1 MKEDLL
7 WLANES
13 MENLPKGQSTKR
25 QLGKFHSWWKRR
37 VAAPISDIDNFVKHV
52 YREHNQEADHWAN
65 IGAGTEGERLMFIE
79 EMIPQHGKRYVA
91 SGMEASKTMAEADA
105 ES

>member
-1 MKEDLL
+1 MNQWRICPRDKVQRDNWE
-7 WLANES
+7 
-13 MENLPKGQSTKR
+13 
-25 QLGKFHSWWKRR
+25 KFHSWWKRR

-91 SGMEASKTMAEADA
+91 SGMEASKTMAEPDA